1 MENNIKNLFKVSTLS
16 ELLRNY
22 ENSKMP
28 IKGGPI
34 VLINTYY
41 GLLKNLLN
49 TFYFENLKP
58 YEDDTHSGQDYDI
71 VGYEKITSNNP
82 FKRLMRKPIRG
93 EKKIILSKIHYLDNR
108 GFIYFTTTNYNN
120 DIEVQIDADLILY
133 TTGFSSLEKIK
144 QYGMYDELLNIFTI
158 WIKNNYNVNLDSISF
173 QEGINQ
179 ELEKE
184 NIKVLPLPSSIIKNF
199 GGYFNYKITE
209 SLKNVNEL
217 RENRKKIIKITET
230 DLIKIVKKV
239 IIEQTDKQNLDKKI
253 IYYINRYANETPKE
267 PNDDIFK
274 WSAKIFNK
282 LSVRFE
288 NEKKGEDL
296 SYYMRNNFDEY
307 VFKLYGASQSEID
320 EILKSKKAYETL
332 EKMVLSGA
340 NQSEINDFLRDFF

>member
-1 MENNIKNLFKVSTLS
+1 M
-16 ELLRNY
+16 
-22 ENSKMP
+22 
-28 IKGGPI
+28 
-34 VLINTYY
+34 
-41 GLLKNLLN
+41 
-49 TFYFENLKP
+49 
-58 YEDDTHSGQDYDI
+58 
-71 VGYEKITSNNP
+71 
-82 FKRLMRKPIRG
+82 
-93 EKKIILSKIHYLDNR
+93 
-108 GFIYFTTTNYNN
+108 
-120 DIEVQIDADLILY
+120 
-133 TTGFSSLEKIK
+133 
-144 QYGMYDELLNIFTI
+144 
-158 WIKNNYNVNLDSISF
+158 DSISF